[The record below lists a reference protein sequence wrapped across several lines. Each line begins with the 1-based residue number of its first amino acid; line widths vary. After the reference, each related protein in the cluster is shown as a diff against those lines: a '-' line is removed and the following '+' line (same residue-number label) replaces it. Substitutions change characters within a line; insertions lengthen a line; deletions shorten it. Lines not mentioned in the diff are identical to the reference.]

1 MGCVVG
7 APGVRQSGPVTPR
20 PDQHRSTA
28 DDRRA
33 RADDADRLV
42 ADAFVAAVGEDPTGL
57 AAVAVGGYG
66 RRELSP
72 RSDLD
77 VVLLH
82 DPAVPEGRVRE
93 VAEALWYPLWDAKVA
108 LDHAVRDAAQMRATA
123 RDDHRAAMGM
133 LDARAV
139 AGDAG
144 LVLALRSQVLADW
157 RRDARERVE
166 EVRAGRRQ
174 RLERSGWLAYAAVPD
189 LKESGGGLRDGVD
202 LRALVATWLVD
213 VPHAEVEELRA
224 ALLDVRDALHATT
237 GRRTDR
243 LLAED
248 VPALAASLG
257 MEPVELDLHVRHLG
271 RRIAHVADVTW
282 RRLDGVLR
290 PRSSPRPRPGVRR
303 AGPAVVKV
311 DAGVGWLGDEV
322 VLLAEADPRADPG
335 VAVRAAAVAARAGLP
350 LAAGTA
356 QRLAR
361 ELGTLP
367 DPWPSADRR
376 ALVDLLTAGPGLV
389 DVWEELDIAGVVDRW
404 LPEWADVR
412 LRGSSSP
419 VHRFTVDR
427 HSIETCVVAGGLRR
441 DVDRPDL
448 LAVAALLHDVGKGRP
463 GDHSEVGSPM
473 AEAVARRW
481 GFDADD
487 AAVVGRLVRW
497 HLLLP
502 TVATRRDIEDPAT
515 AANVAEVVGD
525 APFLDLLA
533 NLTQADARSTGP
545 TAWTPWR
552 RGLVEGLVA
561 KTHDALA
568 GRAADVRA
576 DGYEGWPA
584 DLPFPSDEV
593 LARVG
598 EGLALDVTDHQGGS
612 LLTVVT
618 QDRPGVMA
626 RIAGGLALQG
636 MGIRSVR
643 VVTQDRAAVS
653 LWEVSRP
660 DLVAASVRERLVPVV
675 AGDVPLAERMTL
687 TPVEGLP
694 ARVRV
699 LPGLSRTATL
709 LEVRAADR
717 RGLVWTVCD
726 AIARAGCSIRSAHL
740 STYGDEARDVFYV
753 VDADGGPLRPDAAEA
768 LRAGVDA
775 ALV

>member
-1 MGCVVG
+1 
-7 APGVRQSGPVTPR
+7 VTF
-20 PDQHRSTA
+20 RSTA

-33 RADDADRLV
+33 RADHADRLV

-82 DPAVPEGRVRE
+82 DPTVPEARVRE
-93 VAEALWYPLWDAKVA
+93 VAEALWYPLWDAKVP
-108 LDHAVRDAAQMRATA
+108 LDHSVRDAEQMRATA

-144 LVLALRSQVLADW
+144 LVLALRSHVLADW
-157 RRDARERVE
+157 RRDARSRVE
-166 EVRAGRRQ
+166 EVRAGRLQ
-174 RLERSGWLAYAAVPD
+174 RLERAGWLAYAAVPD

-224 ALLDVRDALHATT
+224 ALLDVRDVLHATT
-237 GRRTDR
+237 GRRTDK

-248 VPALAASLG
+248 VPALAEALEVG
-257 MEPVELDLHVRHLG
+257 PVELDLHVRHLG

-282 RRLDGVLR
+282 RRLDAVLSPR
-290 PRSSPRPRPGVRR
+290 PAPRPRPGVRR
-303 AGPAVVKV
+303 TGPAVVKV

-322 VLLAEADPRADPG
+322 VLLPEADPRTDPG

-361 ELGTLP
+361 ELGPLP

-376 ALVDLLTAGPGLV
+376 ALVDLLTAGHGLV
-389 DVWEELDIAGVVDRW
+389 DVWEELDIAGVVDHW

-427 HSIETCVVAGGLRR
+427 HSIETCVVAAGLRR

-448 LAVAALLHDVGKGRP
+448 LAVAALLHDIGKGRP
-463 GDHSEVGSPM
+463 GDHSEVGRPM

-481 GFDADD
+481 GFDAAD
-487 AAVVGRLVRW
+487 AEVVGRLVRW

-515 AANVAEVVGD
+515 AANVAELVGD
-525 APFLDLLA
+525 ADFLDLLV

-568 GRAADVRA
+568 GRSPQVRA
-576 DGYEGWPA
+576 DDYEGWPP
-584 DLPFPSDEV
+584 DLPFPSAEA
-593 LARVG
+593 LAAVG
-598 EGLALDVTDHQGGS
+598 DGVELDAVDHQGGS
-612 LLTVVT
+612 LLTIVT
-618 QDRPGVMA
+618 RDRPGVMA

-636 MGIRSVR
+636 LAVRSVR
-643 VVTQDRAAVS
+643 VVTQDDAAVS

-660 DLVAASVRERLVPVV
+660 DLVAGAVRERLVPVV
-675 AGDVPLAERMTL
+675 AGEVPLERRMTL
-687 TPVEGLP
+687 SPVEGLP

-699 LPGLSRTATL
+699 LPGLSDSATL

-726 AIARAGCSIRSAHL
+726 AIARSGCSIRSAHL

-753 VDADGGPLRPDAAEA
+753 VDAAGSPLDDVTAHRLEEAVDEA
-768 LRAGVDA
+768 LV
-775 ALV
+775 